1 MALKKNK
8 EEKPETR
15 KPVPGARKGEAAAS
29 RGRKFQGL
37 AFLTRT
43 RGFLED
49 VLKELKKVHWP
60 TRREIVIYTGVV
72 LVSVTV
78 VGIVIWIFDS
88 VLSQLLRLI
97 IS

>member
-1 MALKKNK
+1 MALKKVQ
-8 EEKPETR
+8 EGKPDTR
-15 KPVPGARKGEAAAS
+15 KSAPVARKREAAAS
-29 RGRKFQGL
+29 KGRKFGGL

-60 TRREIVIYTGVV
+60 TRREIVIYTAVV
-72 LVSVTV
+72 LVSVAM
-78 VGIVIWIFDS
+78 VGVVIWIFDS
-88 VLSQLLRLI
+88 ILSQLLGLI